1 MVAPFEHA
9 GTVQH
14 LRQHLH
20 QHFSIF
26 AREPPS
32 ITRNPTV
39 TPALAPL
46 PLLHPETTTV
56 APPPKNTAPP
66 SSHHAGIIRPTP
78 FSHTFGPT
86 IVAPGLLARFTVTN
100 SKLRCVVFAT
110 IIFVQHIIGT
120 TVVATLAEPAAATAT
135 HGTTTKPRDNLSLD
149 S

>member
-20 QHFSIF
+20 QHFSIL
-26 AREPPS
+26 ASEPPS

-46 PLLHPETTTV
+46 PLLHPEITTV
-56 APPPKNTAPP
+56 APPPKNTVPS
-66 SSHHAGIIRPTP
+66 SSHHAGIVRPAP

-86 IVAPGLLARFTVTN
+86 IAAPGLLARFAVTN
-100 SKLRCVVFAT
+100 SKLRCVAFAT
-110 IIFVQHIIGT
+110 VIFVQH
-120 TVVATLAEPAAATAT
+120 TVGNTIAAALAASAAVTAT
-135 HGTTTKPRDNLSLD
+135 HGTTTKP
-149 S
+149 